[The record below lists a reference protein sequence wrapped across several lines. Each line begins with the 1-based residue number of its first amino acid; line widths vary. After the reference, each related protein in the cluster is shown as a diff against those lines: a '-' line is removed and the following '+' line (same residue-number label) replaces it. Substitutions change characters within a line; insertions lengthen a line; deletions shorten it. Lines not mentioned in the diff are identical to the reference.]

1 MVTQKT
7 QVKERLQDLIT
18 EGGVSINT
26 DKEKA
31 DTLNS
36 FFSSVFTKE
45 DMARMPT
52 LPVRPI
58 KTTLETIIFE
68 EYRLLH
74 LLDKLKV
81 DKSPGPDEIHKRVL
95 FEVREY
101 ITEPLIHIFNSSFH
115 SGQVTNNLERS

>member
-1 MVTQKT
+1 MLKGCMRVILPNKLKQILNVSGIWSDKK

-81 DKSPGPDEIHKRVL
+81 DKSP
-95 FEVREY
+95 
-101 ITEPLIHIFNSSFH
+101 
-115 SGQVTNNLERS
+115 

>member
-1 MVTQKT
+1 MVRQKT

-45 DMARMPT
+45 DMAQCQHY
-52 LPVRPI
+52 L
-58 KTTLETIIFE
+58 
-68 EYRLLH
+68 
-74 LLDKLKV
+74 
-81 DKSPGPDEIHKRVL
+81 
-95 FEVREY
+95 
-101 ITEPLIHIFNSSFH
+101 
-115 SGQVTNNLERS
+115 